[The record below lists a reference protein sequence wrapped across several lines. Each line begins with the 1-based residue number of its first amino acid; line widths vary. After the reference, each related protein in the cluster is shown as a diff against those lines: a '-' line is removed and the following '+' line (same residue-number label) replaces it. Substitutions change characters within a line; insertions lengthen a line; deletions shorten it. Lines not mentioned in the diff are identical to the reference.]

1 MSSSHGPPDHPEL
14 RGRRTTTRIGVL
26 GPLAVR
32 GSDGDIRI
40 SGGTASTLL
49 EWLVAHRTT
58 GVSVGAT
65 VTALWPSI
73 PAADGRSALRGYVS
87 RLRRTLPA
95 DGIVVRPAKDRLG
108 LDRAAIDVDVDGF
121 LFGLAHGTARLAAEQ
136 PEVAL
141 DHLDRAL
148 ALWRG
153 DAFPSLRDTTVGI
166 AESTHLAALRTDAE
180 VARCAAWI
188 ATGSPGRA
196 TSALAHVV
204 NRDPTREAAWRL
216 LMLASAVAGNRTEAS
231 RTFQRCRR
239 ALTTMNQR
247 PDAHTVALDRQVL
260 DGGRLDVGRLV
271 QREYA
276 GHRQRGLPAFDPGSM
291 RYGGPRVIVA
301 IVDDPATP
309 VAERVGGLTGMDP
322 LVIELAGDPNPDR
335 APVEQLAIALEAAE
349 LDGTEGMLA
358 DTVGLLCSWPA
369 DDTRDP
375 RSSAIRLGA
384 LSALID
390 TVHAAAQRRP
400 LAIVVADSVTTPA
413 MVSVLRHVTD
423 SLSACPVVVAFT
435 SEAATA
441 KLLIRPTDDV
451 LDLR

>member
-1 MSSSHGPPDHPEL
+1 MSSSHGLPDQPEF
-14 RGRRTTTRIGVL
+14 GERRTTTRIGVL

-49 EWLVAHRTT
+49 EWLVVHRTT

-65 VTALWPSI
+65 VAALWPSI

-87 RLRRTLPA
+87 RLRRRLPA
-95 DGIVVRPAKDRLG
+95 DGIVVRPAIDRLG
-108 LDRAAIDVDVDGF
+108 LDRAAIEVDVDGF
-121 LFGLAHGTARLAAEQ
+121 LVGLAHGTARLAAEQ

-153 DAFPSLRDTTVGI
+153 DAFPSLRDTSIGI
-166 AESTHLAALRTDAE
+166 AESTHLATLRTDAD

-188 ATGSPGRA
+188 ATGSPDRA
-196 TSALAHVV
+196 ASALADVV

-216 LMLASAVAGNRTEAS
+216 LMLGSAVSGNRTEAS

-239 ALTTMNQR
+239 ALVAMNQR
-247 PDAHTVALDRQVL
+247 PDSHTVALDQRVL
-260 DGGRLDVGRLV
+260 EGGRLDVGRLV

-276 GHRQRGLPAFDPGSM
+276 GHRQRGLPALHPESS

-301 IVDDPATP
+301 IVDEPATP
-309 VAERVGGLTGMDP
+309 VAERVATMTGDDP
-322 LVIELAGDPNPDR
+322 VVIELAGAPHPDR
-335 APVEQLAIALEAAE
+335 GPLEPLASALEAAE
-349 LDGTEGMLA
+349 LDGADGMLA
-358 DTVGLLCSWPA
+358 DTARRLRSWPA
-369 DDTRDP
+369 DDARDP
-375 RSSAIRLGA
+375 RSSAGRVGC
-384 LSALID
+384 LSALVD
-390 TVHAAAQRRP
+390 TMQAAARRRP
-400 LAIVVADSVTTPA
+400 VAIVVAESVTTPA
-413 MVSVLRHVTD
+413 LVSVLRHLTD

-435 SEAATA
+435 SDAAAA
-441 KLLIRPTDDV
+441 KRLIRPTDDV